1 MSSDSERLT
10 REPFTQLMR
19 GAMVTLA
26 WLVVVRFVF
35 ELVGMDPHFARYFSA
50 SAGLFLVA
58 IYVAA
63 VGPLRGG
70 LRKFSQHMLPAWI
83 LAAWT
88 EAWIILAT
96 IVAAL
101 LHLTRSHF
109 AKEKDFGDLSHLR
122 FHVFQH
128 TVAIGVLFVV
138 VFLVMSAVHIL
149 WRWPVI
155 VAPGAMLGAFVV
167 MRFWTEAMGL
177 EPLRT
182 AAWSSTTLLL
192 VSAIYIGGVGAQ
204 MGLTGA
210 RQLLVPSLVLGWVWR
225 FWVFLAT
232 VFAAVAPFFKTHF
245 FDPSRGAVLRRL
257 LGALAGGVVEGFI
270 TGLLVWGIAIWIACA
285 TQQGNVDPVRN
296 IEVKASIPET

>member
-1 MSSDSERLT
+1 
-10 REPFTQLMR
+10 MR

-26 WLVVVRFVF
+26 WLVVTRFVF
-35 ELVGMDPHFARYFSA
+35 ELVGMPHEIARYVSA
-50 SAGLFLVA
+50 TAGLFLVA

-70 LRKFSQHMLPAWI
+70 LRKFSQHLLPAWI

-88 EAWIILAT
+88 EAWIIFAT

-109 AKEKDFGDLSHLR
+109 AKEKDFGNISHLR

-138 VFLVMSAVHIL
+138 VLLVMSAVHIL

-182 AAWSSTTLLL
+182 AAWSSTALVL
-192 VSAIYIGGVGAQ
+192 VSAIYIGGVGAR
-204 MGLTGA
+204 MGLTEA
-210 RQLLVPSLVLGWVWR
+210 RQLLIPSLVLGWVWR
-225 FWVFLAT
+225 FWVYLAT
-232 VFAAVAPFFKTHF
+232 VFAAFVPFFKTHF
-245 FDPSRGAVLRRL
+245 FDPSQGEIPRRL
-257 LGALAGGVVEGFI
+257 LGALAGSVVEGFI
-270 TGLLVWGIAIWIACA
+270 AGLLVWGISIWIACG
-285 TQQGNVDPVRN
+285 TQQSSEDPVRN
-296 IEVKASIPET
+296 IEVKAAISRT

>member
-1 MSSDSERLT
+1 MSSNSEGLT
-10 REPFTQLMR
+10 REPFTHLMR

-26 WLVVVRFVF
+26 WLVVTRFVF
-35 ELVGMDPHFARYFSA
+35 ELVGMPQEFARFFSA
-50 SAGLFLVA
+50 TAGLFLVA

-70 LRKFSQHMLPAWI
+70 LRKFSQHLLPAFI

-109 AKEKDFGDLSHLR
+109 AKEKDFGDFSHLR
-122 FHVFQH
+122 FHLLQH

-138 VFLVMSAVHIL
+138 VLLLMAAVHIL
-149 WRWPVI
+149 WRWPVT
-155 VAPGAMLGAFVV
+155 VAPGAALGVFVI

-192 VSAIYIGGVGAQ
+192 VSAFYLGGVGARV
-204 MGLTGA
+204 GLTEA

-225 FWVFLAT
+225 FWVYLAT
-232 VFAAVAPFFKTHF
+232 VFSAAIPFFKTHF
-245 FDPSRGAVLRRL
+245 FDPSRGAIPRRL

-270 TGLLVWGIAIWIACA
+270 AGMFLWGIAIWIACA
-285 TQQGNVDPVRN
+285 TQPGGDDRVRKVA
-296 IEVKASIPET
+296 VKAAVPET

>member
-1 MSSDSERLT
+1 MSSDSEGLT

-26 WLVVVRFVF
+26 WLVVTRFFF
-35 ELVGMDPHFARYFSA
+35 ELVGMPHDVARFFSA
-50 SAGLFLVA
+50 TAGLFLVA

-70 LRKFSQHMLPAWI
+70 LRKFRQHLLPALI

-109 AKEKDFGDLSHLR
+109 AKEKDFGDFSHLR
-122 FHVFQH
+122 FHLLQH
-128 TVAIGVLFVV
+128 TVAIGVLFVII
-138 VFLVMSAVHIL
+138 LLLMAAVHIL
-149 WRWPVI
+149 WRWPVT
-155 VAPGAMLGAFVV
+155 VAPGAALGVFVIV
-167 MRFWTEAMGL
+167 RFWTEAMGL

-182 AAWSSTTLLL
+182 AAWSSTVLVL
-192 VSAIYIGGVGAQ
+192 VSAFYLGGVGAR
-204 MGLTGA
+204 MGLTEA

-225 FWVFLAT
+225 FWVYLAT
-232 VFAAVAPFFKTHF
+232 VFAAVVPFFKTHF
-245 FDPSRGAVLRRL
+245 FNPTGGAVLRRL
-257 LGALAGGVVEGFI
+257 LGALAGSFIEGFI
-270 TGLLVWGIAIWIACA
+270 AGLFVWGIAIWIACA
-285 TQQGNVDPVRN
+285 TQPGSDDRVRN
-296 IEVKASIPET
+296 NGVKAAIPPA